1 MPTRSIARLLLLL
14 SSLWSTAQAAQVELE
29 VQPVTDGVWALVGEL
44 AQRSPDNLANN
55 ATFGVI
61 DTSEGLVLV
70 DPGGSAKGAAQID
83 AAIDS
88 FSAKPVVLV
97 INTGGQDHR
106 WLGNA
111 YWKAQGAR
119 IIASAAA
126 VADQQARAR
135 DQLIALDNLVGKQ
148 GMAGTE
154 PLHADE
160 TFDNRLTL
168 TLGSTKLELHH
179 WGAAHT
185 PGDAVVWLPAKQ
197 VLFSGDI
204 IYVERMA
211 GIGPMSDIKS
221 WLEVYGHAT
230 AFPAEHV
237 VPGHGHATDLD
248 QADQDTG
255 HYLRA
260 LRTRVALFIQAGG
273 TLADISQ
280 VDQSEFMRLK
290 AADQLAGRN
299 AHQVFQQLE
308 FDF

>member
-1 MPTRSIARLLLLL
+1 MHRSLAVLLLLPL
-14 SSLWSTAQAAQVELE
+14 MSFARAAPVELAL
-29 VQPVTDGVWALVGEL
+29 QPVTDGVWALVGEM

-61 DTSEGLVLV
+61 DTGAGLVLV

-83 AAIDS
+83 AAIKT
-88 FSAKPVVLV
+88 FSDKPVVLV

-111 YWKAQGAR
+111 YWQAKGAR
-119 IIASAAA
+119 IVASAAA
-126 VADQQARAR
+126 VADQQARSR
-135 DQLIALDNLVGKQ
+135 DQLIALDNLVGKD
-148 GMAGTE
+148 GMAGTN
-154 PLHADE
+154 PVHADE
-160 TFDNRLTL
+160 TFDTELTL
-168 TLGSTKLELHH
+168 TVGETEIRLYH

-185 PGDAVVWLPAKQ
+185 PGDAAVWLPAKQ

-211 GIGPMSDIKS
+211 GVGPMSDIKS
-221 WLEVYGHAT
+221 WIEVYGHAT
-230 AFPAEHV
+230 ALPALHL

-248 QADQDTG
+248 QADRDTG

-260 LRTRVALFIQAGG
+260 LRDRVALFIQDGG
-273 TLADISQ
+273 TLAEINR
-280 VDQSEFMRLK
+280 VDQSEFMRLQ
-290 AADQLAGRN
+290 AADELAGRN

>member
-1 MPTRSIARLLLLL
+1 MSRSLIVPLLLL
-14 SSLWSTAQAAQVELE
+14 SLWSAAQAARFELE

-61 DTSEGLVLV
+61 DTSDGLVLV

-83 AAIDS
+83 AAIDTVS
-88 FSAKPVVLV
+88 DKPVVLV

-111 YWKAQGAR
+111 YWQDQGAR
-119 IIASAAA
+119 IVASSAA
-126 VADQQARAR
+126 VADQRARQR
-135 DQLIALDNLVGKQ
+135 DQLLALDNLVGKA

-154 PLHADE
+154 PVHASE
-160 TFDNRLTL
+160 TFDERLTL
-168 TLGSTKLELHH
+168 TVGDTELRLYH

-185 PGDAVVWLPAKQ
+185 PGDAVVWLPAQQ

-204 IYVERMA
+204 IYTERML
-211 GIGPMSDIKS
+211 GVGSQSDIKS
-221 WLEVYGHAT
+221 WIEVYGHAT
-230 AFPAEHV
+230 ALPARHL
-237 VPGHGHATDLD
+237 VPGHGHATDLGR
-248 QADQDTG
+248 ADQDTG
-255 HYLRA
+255 RYLRA
-260 LRTRVALFIQAGG
+260 LRDRVAAFIQDGG
-273 TLADISQ
+273 SLAEISR
-280 VDQSEFMRLK
+280 VDQADFMYLE

>member
-1 MPTRSIARLLLLL
+1 MSRALMVPLLLL
-14 SSLWSTAQAAQVELE
+14 SLCSTAQAARFELE

-61 DTSEGLVLV
+61 DTSAGLVLV
-70 DPGGSAKGAAQID
+70 DPGGSARGAAQID
-83 AAIDS
+83 AAIDTVS
-88 FSAKPVVLV
+88 DKPVVLV

-111 YWKAQGAR
+111 YWQAKGAR
-119 IIASAAA
+119 IVASSAA
-126 VADQQARAR
+126 VADQQARRR
-135 DQLIALDNLVGKQ
+135 DQLLALDNLVGKE

-154 PLHADE
+154 PLHASE
-160 TFDNRLTL
+160 TFDDRLTL
-168 TLGSTKLELHH
+168 TVGDTELRLYH
-179 WGAAHT
+179 WGPAHT
-185 PGDAVVWLPAKQ
+185 PGDAVVWLPGRQ

-204 IYVERMA
+204 IYTERMA
-211 GIGPMSDIKS
+211 GVGSQSDIKS

-230 AFPAEHV
+230 ALPATHV

-248 QADQDTG
+248 HADQDTG

-260 LRTRVALFIQAGG
+260 LLQRVRLFIQAGG
-273 TLADISQ
+273 TLDRISE
-280 VDQSEFMRLK
+280 VDQSDFMHLQ